1 MRILI
6 DYFSLKNMTTQKVVT
21 LAQLVFIGLV
31 LFTPLAAHA
40 QDYDIGT
47 ADGPFAAIVDFLQDI
62 VDLLGGPIAKFILFV
77 SLVVFVGAWIWAP
90 ASGAVGGFLRLLI
103 GIVVIINAGAFL
115 VSLGA

>member
-1 MRILI
+1 MQNFIE
-6 DYFSLKNMTTQKVVT
+6 YFRFKNMTAQRVVT
-21 LAQLVFIGLV
+21 LAQVVFIAVIILS
-31 LFTPLAAHA
+31 PLSAHA

-47 ADGPFAAIVDFLQDI
+47 STGPFQAIVDFLQDI

-77 SLVVFVGAWIWAP
+77 SLVVFVALWIWQP

>member
-1 MRILI
+1 MNDLQE
-6 DYFSLKNMTTQKVVT
+6 YFSFENMTIQKAVT
-21 LAQLVFIGLV
+21 LAQILIIAVIF
-31 LFTPLAAHA
+31 FTPLSAFA

-47 ADGPFAAIVDFLQDI
+47 AEGPFAAIVDFLQDI
-62 VDLLGGPIAKFILFV
+62 VDLLGGPIAKFILFIT
-77 SLVVFVGAWIWAP
+77 LVVFVAAWIWAP